1 MRHPSR
7 KHCMGIPP
15 HFPQRLRI
23 TLESN
28 GHYRERERRKKQ
40 RERERGKREREEKK
54 RKPLK

>member
-1 MRHPSR
+1 
-7 KHCMGIPP
+7 MGIPP

-40 RERERGKREREEKK
+40 REREREEKERGK
-54 RKPLK
+54 KEETTEIR